1 MPTVFRVKL
10 GQTGNS
16 LKITVPRPI
25 VEGFGWAPGDE
36 IELLVTDNEITLKR
50 ASGHTKRAKDQSLV
64 KTNKP

>member
-25 VEGFGWAPGDE
+25 VEGFGWAVGDE
-36 IELLVTDNEITLKR
+36 IELLVTDEEITLKR
-50 ASGHTKRAKDQSLV
+50 TGGRPRRARA
-64 KTNKP
+64 